1 MVELRTLLVGSDLQ
15 NFFGTGVVLGFTVL
29 RAVFLVLV
37 GGSEGG
43 GAAHKF
49 VRNLGLVFALVL
61 GDGLRRSGEGQN
73 LRIRGGGV
81 LTSSCRSLESP
92 KWSNNPMMIME
103 QE

>member
-61 GDGLRRSGEGQN
+61 GDGLSTIGRRPKSQDLGRGSTN
-73 LRIRGGGV
+73 LV
-81 LTSSCRSLESP
+81 
-92 KWSNNPMMIME
+92 M
-103 QE
+103 